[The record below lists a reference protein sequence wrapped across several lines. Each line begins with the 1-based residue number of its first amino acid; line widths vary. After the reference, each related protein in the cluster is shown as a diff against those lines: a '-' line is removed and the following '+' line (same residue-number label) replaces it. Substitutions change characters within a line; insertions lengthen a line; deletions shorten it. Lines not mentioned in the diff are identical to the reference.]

1 MGFIGLFLAEGSSV
15 DHILVEP
22 FSGVGICVD
31 LNLVDIV
38 IVPGDEMN
46 FNPEREKRP
55 PCPVPAIQPI
65 FPCPG

>member
-31 LNLVDIV
+31 IV

-46 FNPEREKRP
+46 LNPEREKRP
-55 PCPVPAIQPI
+55 PCHVPAIQPI
-65 FPCPG
+65 FPYLG